1 MISTSTGSRSAR
13 ATKTYVAST
22 KAYVAS
28 ILLGLLF
35 GFGAPSLYGAQAD
48 DGSDAGS
55 TDAAETAT
63 SEATTDAP
71 ASEVF
76 IPTEEIS
83 EDFAVSFPVDI

>member
-1 MISTSTGSRSAR
+1 MTRIMISTSTSSRRSR
-13 ATKTYVAST
+13 ATQARVA
-22 KAYVAS
+22 A

-35 GFGAPSLYGAQAD
+35 GLGTPTLHGAQAD
-48 DGSDAGS
+48 DTDDAGN
-55 TDAAETAT
+55 TDSAETAT